1 MPTIRQSSLVDR
13 SRMQPAEPPQS
24 AMHHLPTQPVVAPAP
39 DNTLVVSP
47 FMQGSLPPQASGADV
62 YTRQFYRRTGGPRQR
77 RFMPVT
83 VK

>member
-24 AMHHLPTQPVVAPAP
+24 AMHQLPTQPVVAPAP

-47 FMQGSLPPQASGADV
+47 SCKDLCRRRPQARMFTRASFIGAPEGHGNAV
-62 YTRQFYRRTGGPRQR
+62 SCR
-77 RFMPVT
+77 
-83 VK
+83 